1 MRKGGRKVFAK
12 HFARQHQSTSRRHT
26 LWKYAGGKKTQNLT
40 HFESTRGLRGR
51 KYLRNIFINGINP
64 RKEQTSL
71 NHGFVDF
78 KNLTFTT
85 NFAVP
90 SRSHGALFITDTW
103 GVEDCLYDWGCD
115 DIITV
120 RLGVS
125 SIWWS
130 QKQGGLRELPATW
143 VLFPRREEGGQKI
156 AAISPNQVQK
166 IVRCYSFSNHAVS
179 SPPMMAAKMHDDP
192 QVAWEMTPWYWCWW
206 WAPWELPR
214 LLGVSP
220 LPLIPSVAQKGARQ
234 RDLIAL

>member
-12 HFARQHQSTSRRHT
+12 HFARQHQSASRRHT

-120 RLGVS
+120 QLKNYKQQRISLP
-125 SIWWS
+125 WWS
-130 QKQGGLRELPATW
+130 QKQGRPERAPSNMSSIPT
-143 VLFPRREEGGQKI
+143 RRRRGSENCGHLAEPG
-156 AAISPNQVQK
+156 SENCP
-166 IVRCYSFSNHAVS
+166 
-179 SPPMMAAKMHDDP
+179 
-192 QVAWEMTPWYWCWW
+192 
-206 WAPWELPR
+206 
-214 LLGVSP
+214 LLLVFQPCS
-220 LPLIPSVAQKGARQ
+220 
-234 RDLIAL
+234 